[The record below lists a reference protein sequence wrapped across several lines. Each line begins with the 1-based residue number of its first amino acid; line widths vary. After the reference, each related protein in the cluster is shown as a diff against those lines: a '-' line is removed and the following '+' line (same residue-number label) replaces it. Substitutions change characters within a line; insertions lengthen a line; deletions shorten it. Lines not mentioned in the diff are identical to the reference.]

1 MKDCGSQRQSAAGLT
16 ETGQA
21 QRVRDGELRTW
32 VYAAPSTIHG
42 TGLFA
47 ARRIE
52 KGEYIGT
59 YHGPAAKRNGMYV
72 LWIYP
77 DDPPTP
83 VGISGRN
90 LLRYMNHARPGSV
103 ELDGPDVYARR
114 TIAKDREITFDYGP
128 DW

>member
-1 MKDCGSQRQSAAGLT
+1 MGQSKKNKLGRAAKEPGL
-16 ETGQA
+16 
-21 QRVRDGELRTW
+21 RIRDRDLKAL
-32 VYAAPSTIHG
+32 VYAAASNIHG

-59 YHGPAAKRNGMYV
+59 YHGPRAKRNGVYV

-77 DDPPTP
+77 ADGEET
-83 VGISGRN
+83 GISGRN
-90 LLRYMNHARPGSV
+90 LLRFLNHARPPNA
-103 ELDGPDVYARR
+103 ELDGPDLYARR
-114 TIAKDREITFDYGP
+114 VIARGREITFDYGP